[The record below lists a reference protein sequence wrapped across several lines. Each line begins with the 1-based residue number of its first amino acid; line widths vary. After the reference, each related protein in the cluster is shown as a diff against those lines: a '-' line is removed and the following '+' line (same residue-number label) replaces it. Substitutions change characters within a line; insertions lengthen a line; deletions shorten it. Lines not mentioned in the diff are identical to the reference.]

1 MIKSPDSSSQ
11 DSNSSTQESGQSRRN
26 LIPLTLPRRFQ
37 SFPSGA
43 LERSESPADVIKRFG
58 KAFLKPRTLVV
69 GFIGLSAF
77 YSFFIGRARY
87 TSVSEFYIQQP
98 TPLNSSANTI
108 FGAPVAVPPILS
120 SLADGQYLKV
130 YLASPGIKQTLYPEP
145 QLLEAIYAPESPDVF
160 AGLPPKSSASQQVS
174 FYQRQIDI
182 QPQPMSGSIIIK
194 TNGYQPDQAL
204 KLNQALL
211 GQAQKF
217 INEVNQSINADQQVF
232 AEKELKIAKND
243 LEIAKQKLQAFQD
256 KYGQLSPEV
265 EQQTTSSFIAQLESN
280 LVDLKV
286 ELATMKRRY
295 IDPASPEVAY
305 IVDQVQELE
314 RQIAEERQKA
324 VGAGGRDLNKLTSES
339 ESLKADVDFASRALE
354 SARIAVDNSRRESQ
368 RKLKFIVMLSK
379 PQLPSGED
387 SNWRW
392 QFFLGSV
399 GVVIMSWAVGGFVIA
414 AIRKT

>member
-1 MIKSPDSSSQ
+1 MIKTPDSSSQ
-11 DSNSSTQESGQSRRN
+11 DSSSPFPEQGQIRRN
-26 LIPLTLPRRFQ
+26 LIPLTLPKQFQ
-37 SFPSGA
+37 KLPSGDFNGS
-43 LERSESPADVIKRFG
+43 ERWTESFKRFG
-58 KAFLKPRTLVV
+58 RTLLKPQALVA

-87 TSVSEFYIQQP
+87 SAVSEFYIQQP
-98 TPLNSSANTI
+98 TPLNSAANTI
-108 FGAPVAVPPILS
+108 FGAPVAVPPILN

-130 YLASPGIKQTLYPEP
+130 YLASPGVKETLYPEP
-145 QLLEAIYAPESPDVF
+145 QLLEAIYAPESPDIF
-160 AGLPPKSSASQQVS
+160 AGLPPNSSASQQVS
-174 FYQRQIDI
+174 FFQSQIDI

-204 KLNQALL
+204 KLNQSLL

-232 AEKELKIAKND
+232 AEKELKIAEND
-243 LEIAKQKLQAFQD
+243 LDIAKKKLQAFQD

-295 IDPASPEVAY
+295 IDPDSPEVAY

-324 VGAGGRDLNKLTSES
+324 VGAHGRDLNKLTSES
-339 ESLKADVDFASRALE
+339 ESLKADVDFAARALE
-354 SARIAVDNSRRESQ
+354 TARIAVDNSRRESQ

-399 GVVIMSWAVGGFVIA
+399 GVVIMTWAVGGFILA
-414 AIRKT
+414 AVRKT

>member
-1 MIKSPDSSSQ
+1 MIKSPDSSSL
-11 DSNSSTQESGQSRRN
+11 DSSSPEQNPGRNRRN
-26 LIPLTLPRRFQ
+26 LIPLTLPRQFQ

-43 LERSESPADVIKRFG
+43 LQSSESRLDGIKRFG
-58 KAFLKPRTLVV
+58 QTLLRPRTLVL

-77 YSFFIGRARY
+77 YSFFVGRARY
-87 TSVSEFYIQQP
+87 TSTSEFYIQQP
-98 TPLNSSANTI
+98 TPLNSAANTI
-108 FGAPVAVPPILS
+108 FGAPVAVPPILN

-145 QLLEAIYAPESPDVF
+145 TQLEALYAPESPDVF
-160 AGLPPKSSASQQVS
+160 AGLPPKSSANQQVS
-174 FYQRQIDI
+174 FFQRQMDI

-194 TNGYQPDQAL
+194 TNGYQPEQAL
-204 KLNQALL
+204 KLNQSLL

-243 LEIAKQKLQAFQD
+243 LDIAKQNLQAFQD
-256 KYGQLSPEV
+256 KYGQLNPEV

-295 IDPASPEVAY
+295 IDSDSPEVAY
-305 IVDQVQELE
+305 IADQVQELE

-339 ESLKADVDFASRALE
+339 DSLKADVDFAAKALE
-354 SARIAVDNSRRESQ
+354 TARIAVDNSRRESQ

-379 PQLPSGED
+379 PQLPTAED
-387 SNWRW
+387 MNWRW
-392 QFFLGSV
+392 QFFLASV
-399 GVVIMSWAVGGFVIA
+399 GVVVMGWAVGGFVIA